1 MGRISKMKRELILEA
16 NKKLLKEYDIDDDNK
31 MSFMDELKS
40 DGGEEIMDEIGVT
53 ITDGEGTVD
62 SLENNTEICQ
72 MSDMD
77 SYVEK
82 KFGQVVKEK
91 FKDKAEEVLTTIK
104 EYINKFIDFL
114 DTLSIKEL
122 KKLFKN
128 IKSKKSEADKTESG
142 EEEVL
147 KEFFGTSMAL
157 VTIFGS
163 FTMPALILSIASIV
177 LVTLIGFWL
186 LKEILCAFNISF
198 SSKKRCRVRS
208 FELGQCK

>member
-1 MGRISKMKRELILEA
+1 
-16 NKKLLKEYDIDDDNK
+16 
-31 MSFMDELKS
+31 
-40 DGGEEIMDEIGVT
+40 MDEIGVT
-53 ITDGEGTVD
+53 LTDGEGTAD

-72 MSDMD
+72 MADMD

-91 FKDKAEEVLTTIK
+91 FKDKAEEILGTIK

-114 DTLSIKEL
+114 ETLSIKEL

-128 IKSKKSEADKTESG
+128 IKAKKSEADKTESG

-163 FTMPALILSIASIV
+163 FTI
-177 LVTLIGFWL
+177 
-186 LKEILCAFNISF
+186 C
-198 SSKKRCRVRS
+198 
-208 FELGQCK
+208 